1 MSCGRRLPGH
11 CRSRAPSRR
20 VVGCMTSSRLFS
32 PPRRRPCS
40 RPPRPQLSRS
50 RHANFW
56 PGTKGS
62 APAARGGRARLSH
75 AARPAHTP
83 LAGSARVAGGS
94 PPPSS
99 PATAAAPPGQP
110 PWKPG
115 SARRRLLGRRTGAG
129 PIGSPAGRG
138 GGGGKDWRPRRRGRG
153 FPGLGR
159 GTPAHP
165 APPLAHSLLT
175 HGSNSVPACEGERRG
190 AVLVMP
196 GKSPDKGKPRPHNAG
211 PAPPPPL
218 LSNRRDGSPAQGRTQ
233 KGRPRRPHYQPV
245 VARATRGPHLPV
257 ETYGLGWAVCTILGS
272 SFAANDYPCIFPMS
286 PLALT
291 KEQASLKH
299 SLFLACQGIKLDSGT
314 KLLDKL

>member
-1 MSCGRRLPGH
+1 MSCGRRLPGL
-11 CRSRAPSRR
+11 CRFRAPGRR

-115 SARRRLLGRRTGAG
+115 SARRGQLGRRTGAG
-129 PIGSPAGRG
+129 PTPAGRG
-138 GGGGKDWRPRRRGRG
+138 GGGGKDWRPRQLGRA
-153 FPGLGR
+153 FPLLGR
-159 GTPAHP
+159 GTPAHL
-165 APPLAHSLLT
+165 APPLAHSLHT
-175 HGSNSVPACEGERRG
+175 RGSSSVPAREGERRG
-190 AVLVMP
+190 AVLVTP
-196 GKSPDKGKPRPHNAG
+196 GKSPDKGKPRPHSAG

-218 LSNRRDGSPAQGRTQ
+218 LSNPRVASTAQGRTQ
-233 KGRPRRPHYQPV
+233 KGRLRLPHYQPV
-245 VARATRGPHLPV
+245 VARATRGPI
-257 ETYGLGWAVCTILGS
+257 CR
-272 SFAANDYPCIFPMS
+272 
-286 PLALT
+286 
-291 KEQASLKH
+291 
-299 SLFLACQGIKLDSGT
+299 
-314 KLLDKL
+314 